1 MIPTNKRIVYEY
13 KCRQFWKKG
22 KSVLDSYRCTI
33 NGKDLSPDKFFKIKL
48 YSFKTKKFFVSQR
61 DYETK
66 DGDMCHEVIYCTFRQ
81 VKE

>member
-1 MIPTNKRIVYEY
+1 MVPVKKRIVYEY

-22 KSVLDSYRCTI
+22 KSVLDSCKYTI
-33 NGKDLSPDKFFKIKL
+33 NGKDLSSDEFFKIKL

-66 DGDMCHEVIYCTFRQ
+66 DGDMCHEVIFCTFRQ
-81 VKE
+81 VNG

>member
-1 MIPTNKRIVYEY
+1 MIPTKKRIAYEY

-22 KSVLDSYRCTI
+22 KSVLESYRYTI
-33 NGKDLSPDKFFKIKL
+33 NGKDISADEYFKIKL
-48 YSFKTKKFFVSQR
+48 HSYKSRWFFVSQR

-66 DGDMCHEVIYCTFRQ
+66 DGDMCHEVIYCTFRP